1 MRKKAIRISDSEHEM
16 IEKARNE
23 LAKSGLDVLDKEECP
38 NCGTEMHGI
47 KLNFHYSS
55 CPNCGSEVKGFWLS
69 VKGAFTL
76 GALAG
81 LGIAALLYY
90 LHKKQKG

>member
-16 IEKARNE
+16 IEEARNE
-23 LAKSGLDVLDKEECP
+23 LAKSGLEVLPHKEECP
-38 NCGTEMHGI
+38 NCGTEMHGF

-55 CPNCGSEVKGFWLS
+55 CPNCGSQVKGFWLS
-69 VKGAFTL
+69 TKGAFTL

-90 LHKKQKG
+90 LLKK